1 MTIRAG
7 HTVAPRRMWLD
18 ALPPDVLSRIALYVV
33 SEATSR
39 NNHSEGTSHWVLL
52 LAETNEALH
61 AAVLSA
67 FSYTLKMDE
76 CSEHP
81 ARWTSVF
88 LPGVRV
94 LIFGENRPHW
104 QRLFAGVPL
113 HPHPLAL
120 LKAPTLFRAEI
131 SCEQDVLHAVAG
143 STSVRELCV
152 HIRTEGP
159 HELLLD
165 TLKTLRLDKL
175 ELRCQVEYKHRI
187 RCPFNEM
194 ICRHPAAD
202 ALAVCCPGLQS
213 LEIKCH
219 RRDHWN
225 ARIGFK
231 DPLWRVVPTLPA
243 LREVTVSSEVPD
255 HALEMLRSIESVN
268 ITGTLSAFDLALKL
282 GTAVTCLQTFKFL
295 DLKEVAALVR
305 CPRVKGLAINLDEGA
320 EAGFKE
326 AMAAMT
332 SLRSLKIRWA
342 RPEVWAARGH
352 KWNIGRFTTA
362 GPGTLLHV
370 VRSSPDLVKL
380 QLDYVRIS
388 LKELTG
394 MLRLMGR
401 KLQHFGVSI
410 FDQDEPPFERL
421 ESIIYALTKHNP
433 ELEFFHVEWSRG
445 DYEEMLRMVRSQAA
459 KSKMSRDRIGA
470 GLRRLKRRAPRVE
483 TNSLEVWIDSFVNC
497 DDDDDTME
505 TGQVAS

>member
-1 MTIRAG
+1 
-7 HTVAPRRMWLD
+7 MWLD
-18 ALPPDVLSRIALYVV
+18 ALPPDVLSRVASYVV
-33 SEATSR
+33 SEATSHK
-39 NNHSEGTSHWVLL
+39 NHSENTSHWVLL
-52 LAETNEALH
+52 LAETNEVLRG
-61 AAVLSA
+61 AVLSA
-67 FSYTLKMDE
+67 LSYTLKMDE

-113 HPHPLAL
+113 HPHPLSL
-120 LKAPTLFRAEI
+120 LKAPTLLRAEI
-131 SCEQDVLHAVAG
+131 SCEPDVLQAVAG
-143 STSVRELCV
+143 SMSVRELCV

-165 TLKTLRLDKL
+165 TLKTLRLEKL

-202 ALAVCCPGLQS
+202 ALSVCCPGLQS

-255 HALEMLRSIESVN
+255 HALEMLRGIESVN
-268 ITGTLSAFDLALKL
+268 ITGTPNAFDLALRL
-282 GTAVTCLQTFKFL
+282 GTSVTCLHTLKSL
-295 DLKEVAALVR
+295 DSEEVAALAR
-305 CPRVKGLAINLDEGA
+305 CPRLKDLAINLSEGA
-320 EAGFKE
+320 EGAFKE

-342 RPEVWAARGH
+342 RPEAWTARTH
-352 KWNIGRFTTA
+352 KWNIGQFTTA
-362 GPGTLLHV
+362 APGTLLRV
-370 VRSSPDLVKL
+370 VESSPDLVKL
-380 QLDYVRIS
+380 QLDYVRIG

-394 MLRLMGR
+394 MLGFMGR
-401 KLQHFGVSI
+401 RLQHFGVSI

-421 ESIIYALTKHNP
+421 EAIIHALTKYNA

-445 DYEEMLRMVRSQAA
+445 DDEEMLRMVRAQAGE
-459 KSKMSRDRIGA
+459 SRRRRDRIRA
-470 GLRRLKRRAPRVE
+470 GLRRLKRRAPRFE
-483 TNSLEVWIDSFVNC
+483 TNFLEVWIDSFVNC
-497 DDDDDTME
+497 DDDDTME
-505 TGQVAS
+505 SEQAAA